1 MKNLAQSGTPTPG
14 ASIKQRLEFIGGPSG
29 LFRGIWPGTLS
40 GGIRNGFGMVAMV
53 YAQQWATKLGL
64 RET

>member
-14 ASIKQRLEFIGGPSG
+14 ASFRERLAYLGGPKG

-40 GGIRNGFGMVAMV
+40 GAIRNGAGMVAMV
-53 YAQQWATKLGL
+53 YAQQWATKLGM
-64 RET
+64 RNF